1 MSSGRR
7 TRRSSN
13 LRCLSSRGSST
24 LGASGSPREPIG
36 AGRSVPRSEALYGR
50 RKMTAWLGRNGFPGV
65 SKHTVDPADAPG
77 RDERTGPGP
86 EDQGHD
92 PAKDGKRAGDL
103 LNRDFTAPLPNHSW
117 VTDFTIVQIRVHGDR
132 RKCRCAPGNE
142 PGNQLRAT
150 ATNNPPLDHQKS

>member
-1 MSSGRR
+1 MRLAGMSGLVRGRKTR
-7 TRRSSN
+7 T
-13 LRCLSSRGSST
+13 T
-24 LGASGSPREPIG
+24 I
-36 AGRSVPRSEALYGR
+36 
-50 RKMTAWLGRNGFPGV
+50 
-65 SKHTVDPADAPG
+65 
-77 RDERTGPGP
+77 
-86 EDQGHD
+86 

-150 ATNNPPLDHQKS
+150 ATNNPPLDHRKS